1 MLALWSIPIGVRIL
15 LTVLVF
21 IALIYILYR
30 FRAEKN
36 PAQDSLEMLEE
47 RMEKGEVSFKDYLH
61 AKRSRGK

>member
-15 LTVLVF
+15 LTFLVF
-21 IALIYILYR
+21 VALVYILFR
-30 FRAEKN
+30 FRADKN
-36 PAQDSLEMLEE
+36 PAQDSLDLLEE